1 MRLFKTFIII
11 VAAVSFFCLA
21 PLAQAQEETYRPGC
35 FQPAPDNKALIKY
48 EAHKPPYKLA
58 FVNGY
63 SGNDWRMTTIR
74 GIKAWA
80 ARPENKAKYSEFR
93 VVSVG
98 NDSAAQIA
106 AIDNY
111 IASGY
116 DAIVFLAVNPS
127 AFDAVIRRADQA
139 GVVLVPYDNIVDS
152 DKIVLINE
160 DQFELGR
167 MKAQAVLDG
176 IKAANNGEAK
186 GRVLEVGGVAGSSV
200 DRDNHEGMVSVFKN
214 EPGIEFI
221 TMEGKWDAGTGQKVT
236 ADALATYGNL
246 AGLIVQEGA
255 IGPLTA
261 LENANHPVIPIGV
274 DGGNGSRMIAV
285 KKGYPGVSAAQ
296 APVMSAVAMEAAIA
310 LLEGHTLPNKVFLP
324 IPHKYLNELVEG
336 VDYFPNLPDTFYT
349 TTGYPQCFPV
359 FTPEEILNQ
368 NADDS

>member
-1 MRLFKTFIII
+1 MCKKTLLILL
-11 VAAVSFFCLA
+11 ALMLAVLM
-21 PLAQAQEETYRPGC
+21 AQAAFAQESYRPEC
-35 FQPAPDNKALIKY
+35 FQPAPDNKVFINY

-111 IASGY
+111 IAAGF

-127 AFDAVIRRADQA
+127 AFDAVIRRAEQA
-139 GVVLVPYDNIVDS
+139 GTVLVPFDNIVDS
-152 DKIVLINE
+152 EKIVLINE

-167 MKAQAVLDG
+167 IKAQAVLDG

-186 GRVLEVGGVAGSSV
+186 GKVLEVGGVSGSSV
-200 DRDNHEGMVSVFKN
+200 DRDNHEGMLSVFKN

-236 ADALATYGNL
+236 ADAIATYGQL

-274 DGGNGSRMIAV
+274 DAGNGTRMIAV
-285 KKGYPGVSAAQ
+285 KKKYPGVTAAQ

-310 LLEGHTLPNKVFLP
+310 LLEGNTLPNKVFLP
-324 IPHKYLNELVEG
+324 IPHKYNNELVEG

-349 TTGYPQCFPV
+349 TTGYPQCFPI
-359 FTPEEILNQ
+359 FTPDEILSQ
-368 NADDS
+368 NPEDN

>member
-1 MRLFKTFIII
+1 MKSLKTLTAL
-11 VAAVSFFCLA
+11 AAALSLLA
-21 PLAQAQEETYRPGC
+21 ASAALAQETYRPEC

-48 EAHKPPYKLA
+48 EPHKPPYKLA

-80 ARPENKAKYSEFR
+80 ARPENKSKYSEFR

-111 IASGY
+111 IAAGY

-127 AFDAVIRRADQA
+127 AFDAVIRRAEQA

-152 DKIVLINE
+152 EKIVLINE

-167 MKAQAVLDG
+167 IKAQAVLDG
-176 IKAANNGEAK
+176 IKAKGEAK
-186 GRVLEVGGVAGSSV
+186 GVVLEVGGVSGSSV
-200 DRDNHEGMVSVFKN
+200 DRDNHDGMVSVFKD

-236 ADALATYGNL
+236 ADALATHGEL

-310 LLEGHTLPNKVFLP
+310 LLEGNTLPNKVFLP
-324 IPHKYLNELVEG
+324 IPHKYMNELVEG
-336 VDYFPNLPDTFYT
+336 VDYFPDLPDTFYT